1 MTAGNDDRERLNEIL
16 LADDP
21 TDGLFIALES
31 GLLER
36 VLPEIPA
43 LAMEQDPIHRHK
55 DVLTHSIAVTAKT
68 SPRLRLR
75 LAALLHDVGKPATRR
90 YRSGKVTFY
99 HHEAVGE
106 RMAIAR
112 LTELGYEPSF
122 VADVGRL
129 VGLSGRFH
137 GYQHGWEDAA
147 VRRYARD
154 AGHLLGDLNEL
165 VRCDCT
171 TRHANKVAAL
181 HKRVDE
187 LEGRVRSLAIE
198 EERKAERPDLN
209 GEDVMELL
217 GVTGRPVGD
226 ALRMLLEHKREHG
239 PMEHDHAVTLLRSWW
254 AERNGGATSSP

>member
-1 MTAGNDDRERLNEIL
+1 MSAADLEREQLNEIL
-16 LADDP
+16 LAPDP
-21 TDGLFIALES
+21 TDGLQIALES
-31 GLLER
+31 GLLAR

-55 DVLTHSIAVTAKT
+55 DVLSHSIAVTAKT

-75 LAALLHDVGKPATRR
+75 MAALLHDVGKPATRR
-90 YRSGKVTFY
+90 FRSGKVTFY

-106 RMAIAR
+106 RMAIVR
-112 LTELGYEPSF
+112 LTELGYEPAL
-122 VADVGRL
+122 VADIGRL

-137 GYQHGWEDAA
+137 GYQHGWEDSA

-181 HKRVDE
+181 HQRVDD
-187 LEGRVRSLAIE
+187 LEIRVRQLALD
-198 EERKAERPDLN
+198 EERNAERPDLN

-217 GVTGRPVGD
+217 GVTGRAVGD
-226 ALRMLLEHKREHG
+226 ALKMLLEHKRANG
-239 PMEHDHAVTLLRSWW
+239 PLERDDAVAFLQSWW
-254 AERNGGATSSP
+254 SGRS

>member
-1 MTAGNDDRERLNEIL
+1 MSAADLEREQLNEIL
-16 LADDP
+16 LAPDP
-21 TDGLFIALES
+21 TDGLQIALES
-31 GLLER
+31 GLLGR

-90 YRSGKVTFY
+90 FRGTKVTFY

-112 LTELGYEPSF
+112 LTELGYEPAL

-137 GYQHGWEDAA
+137 GYQHGWEDSA

-181 HKRVDE
+181 HQRVDD
-187 LEGRVRSLAIE
+187 LETRVRSLAFE
-198 EERKAERPDLN
+198 EARNAERPDLN
-209 GEDVMELL
+209 GEDVMEVL
-217 GVTGRPVGD
+217 GVRGRPVGE
-226 ALRMLLEHKREHG
+226 ALKMLLEHKRTNG
-239 PMEHDHAVTLLRSWW
+239 SMERDEAIAILQAWW
-254 AERNGGATSSP
+254 AQQST

>member
-1 MTAGNDDRERLNEIL
+1 MPGADEEREQLNDIL
-16 LADDP
+16 LAQDP
-21 TDGLFIALES
+21 TEGLQIALES
-31 GLLER
+31 GLLAR

-90 YRSGKVTFY
+90 YRDGKVTFY

-106 RMAIAR
+106 RMAVAR
-112 LTELGYEPSF
+112 LTALGYEPAL
-122 VADVGRL
+122 VEDVGRL

-137 GYQHGWEDAA
+137 GYQHGWEDSA

-181 HKRVDE
+181 HARVDE
-187 LEGRVRSLAIE
+187 LEIRVRELALE

-217 GVTGRPVGD
+217 GVQGRPVGE
-226 ALRMLLEHKREHG
+226 ALRMLLEHKRANG
-239 PMEHDHAVTLLRSWW
+239 PLDRDEAIALLRSWW
-254 AERNGGATSSP
+254 AEREN

>member
-1 MTAGNDDRERLNEIL
+1 MSDSVDEREQLNQIL

-21 TDGLFIALES
+21 TEGLQIALES
-31 GLLER
+31 GLLGR

-55 DVLTHSIAVTAKT
+55 DVLSHSIAVTAKT

-90 YRSGKVTFY
+90 FRDGKVTFY

-106 RMAIAR
+106 RMSTVR
-112 LTELGYEPSF
+112 LTALGYEPALVSD
-122 VADVGRL
+122 VAKL

-137 GYQHGWEDAA
+137 GYQHGWEDSA

-181 HKRVDE
+181 HARVDD
-187 LEGRVRSLAIE
+187 LEVRVRSLAVE

-209 GEDVMELL
+209 GEEVMELL
-217 GVTGRPVGD
+217 GVTGRPVGN
-226 ALRMLLEHKREHG
+226 ALRMLLEHKRTYG
-239 PMEHDHAVTLLRSWW
+239 PLDRDEAIVLLMTWW
-254 AERNGGATSSP
+254 ESQPK